1 MAVVTTLRTDRLVLR
16 PLQPADFPQYSEV
29 RTANRDW
36 LRPWEPQ
43 LLSAATDPSA
53 SAAAFTTR
61 CSARDRERQLG
72 SGYAFGVFREGR
84 FGGEVN
90 VNNVVRGAFRSAHV
104 GYWVDQRWAGAGVIP
119 EALVAVF
126 GFAFDEV
133 GLHRLEINII
143 PRNERSRRVVEKLD
157 IRCEG
162 LAERLIEINGIWE
175 DHLRFAI
182 TGEEWTLRSGE
193 LRVAAHRSDDVSR
206 VPPP

>member
-1 MAVVTTLRTDRLVLR
+1 MAVTMLRTDRLVLR

-29 RTANRDW
+29 RTSNREW

-43 LLSAATDPSA
+43 MLAATIDPAASSAAFA
-53 SAAAFTTR
+53 TR
-61 CSARDRERQLG
+61 CSVRDRERQLG
-72 SGYAFGVFREGR
+72 SGYAFGVFREHR

-90 VNNVVRGAFRSAHV
+90 INNVVRGAFRSAHV
-104 GYWVDQRWAGAGVIP
+104 GYWVDRRWAGSGVIP

-133 GLHRLEINII
+133 GLHRVEINII
-143 PRNERSRRVVEKLD
+143 PRNERSRRVVEKLG

-162 LAERLIEINGIWE
+162 LAERLIEINGVWE

-182 TGEEWTLRSGE
+182 TGEEWSLRAAELRS
-193 LRVAAHRSDDVSR
+193 AARWAGDVSS